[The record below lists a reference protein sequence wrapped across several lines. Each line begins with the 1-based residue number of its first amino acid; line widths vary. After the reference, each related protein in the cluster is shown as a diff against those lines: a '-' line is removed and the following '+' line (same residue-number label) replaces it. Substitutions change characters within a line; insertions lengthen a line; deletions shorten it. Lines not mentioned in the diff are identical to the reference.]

1 MHACPCDAAGL
12 PLRRVRQ
19 VSVLDVCPLQAVV
32 PEIRCVLHCL
42 RDATMTRRELIKELR
57 DIRAHGGDEECDHL
71 RADRA
76 LLAFI
81 ADPGVTAAWEAI
93 DKWFA

>member
-1 MHACPCDAAGL
+1 
-12 PLRRVRQ
+12 
-19 VSVLDVCPLQAVV
+19 
-32 PEIRCVLHCL
+32 
-42 RDATMTRRELIKELR
+42 MTRRELIKELR